1 MNHTNQV
8 PVAALPVDGPA
19 MAPGGTLPA
28 WPALDPE
35 QLDAMARAAEQALLR
50 EGESPNT
57 VRSYRGA
64 LRYWAAWF
72 AGRYGRPIALPV
84 SEATVLQFIVDHA
97 AREDVERP
105 ASTEVRTDDRG
116 PGAQAPPAP
125 EPARGRVTC
134 ELPPALD
141 AALVAAGHKA
151 RPGSLGLSTL
161 LHRVSVLSSLH
172 RLHGLD
178 NPCAGARVRSL
189 LSGTRRAH
197 ARRGEG
203 PAKKPALT
211 REPLEALLA
220 TCDDSLS
227 GRRDRALLLFAFA
240 SGGRRRAEVVAAT
253 VENTPR
259 EGAHYVHVMGRSKT
273 NPEGRA
279 RTDQLKP
286 VTGRAAQALAD
297 WLEAAGIT
305 SGPLFRRVRRG
316 DVLGEPLAAAA
327 VRDIVRRRCALAGL
341 PEDYSAH
348 SLRSGFVT
356 EAGRQGVPL
365 GETMALTGHRST
377 ASLIGYF
384 RGAVTQSAAARLLE
398 PDPAARID
406 TSAPDGAG

>member
-1 MNHTNQV
+1 MNHTLEPSDGLPGRALV
-8 PVAALPVDGPA
+8 PEGWA
-19 MAPGGTLPA
+19 
-28 WPALDPE
+28 ALDPA
-35 QLDAMARAAEQALLR
+35 QLDAMARSAEQALLR
-50 EGESPNT
+50 EGESPDT
-57 VRSYRGA
+57 VRSYRSA

-72 AGRYGRPIALPV
+72 GGRYGRPIALPLG
-84 SEATVLQFIVDHA
+84 EAAVLQFIVDHA
-97 AREDVERP
+97 AR
-105 ASTEVRTDDRG
+105 TESAD
-116 PGAQAPPAP
+116 
-125 EPARGRVTC
+125 GRAC

-141 AALVAAGHKA
+141 AALVAAGHKG
-151 RPGSLGLSTL
+151 RPGPLGLSTL
-161 LHRVSVLSSLH
+161 LHRVSVLSTLH
-172 RLHGLD
+172 RQHALD
-178 NPCAGARVRSL
+178 NPCAGPRVRAL
-189 LSGTRRAH
+189 LAGTRRAH
-197 ARRGEG
+197 ARRGDG

-211 REPLEALLA
+211 REPLEAMLA
-220 TCDDSLS
+220 TCDDSLC
-227 GRRDRALLLFAFA
+227 GQRDRALLLFAFA

-259 EGAHYVHVMGRSKT
+259 EGAHYIHVMGRSKT

-279 RTDQLKP
+279 RSDQLKP

-297 WLEAAGIT
+297 WLGAAGIT

-316 DVLGEPLAAAA
+316 DVIGEPLAAAA

-398 PDPAARID
+398 PEAEAATPAP
-406 TSAPDGAG
+406 APAPQPGEP